1 MGVNPKAIAY
11 QITNPSFRRKPESR
25 NPTLKRR
32 VKNPLP
38 LEGGGLGWGW
48 RPGWERANR
57 GISPHPLR
65 EPPNMVENPPLN
77 ENSSAVQA
85 HLTIMQGVI
94 NRMAENS
101 RSCKVWCV
109 TLVAATLVL
118 VARTGE
124 PQHALIAL
132 VPTALLWFLDAY
144 YLGLERRFR
153 NSYNDFVA
161 KVHRG
166 NVGVTDLYQ
175 VKPVGSAIGQF
186 LWAMFRSL
194 STLPFYVLVTATIL
208 LAWWLIIPSDTLLN
222 GG

>member
-1 MGVNPKAIAY
+1 MS
-11 QITNPSFRRKPESR
+11 TNS
-25 NPTLKRR
+25 
-32 VKNPLP
+32 
-38 LEGGGLGWGW
+38 
-48 RPGWERANR
+48 
-57 GISPHPLR
+57 
-65 EPPNMVENPPLN
+65 PLN
-77 ENSSAVQA
+77 EESSAVQA

-109 TLVAATLVL
+109 TLVAAVLVL

-124 PQHALIAL
+124 PQHTLIAL
-132 VPTALLWFLDAY
+132 IPTGLLWFLDAY

-166 NVGVTDLYQ
+166 EIGVTDLYE
-175 VKPVGSAIGQF
+175 VKPVGSGIGQF
-186 LWAMFRSL
+186 LWAMFRSP
-194 STLPFYVLVTATIL
+194 STVPFYVFVAVTIL
-208 LAWWLIIPSDTLLN
+208 LAWWLVIPSDTPLT